1 VRLTNEIQRYFVE
14 ETRLGIPVFFI
25 TEATSGVLST
35 YNIPARNIQKW
46 VKKFRDSGENY
57 SCFFNG
63 PFNKNSIVSRG
74 SKIPPVVYENSGVD
88 LDEISRLCMEYPDLA
103 QTLQSLKDLVIEKDI
118 EIRVLREQVE
128 FVKKNLNQR
137 K

>member
-1 VRLTNEIQRYFVE
+1 VIFVKSYPPE
-14 ETRLGIPVFFI
+14 LKANVVKEHV
-25 TEATSGVLST
+25 EKGVSCSQLSKT
-35 YNIPARNIQKW
+35 YNIPTRNIYKW

-74 SKIPPVVYENSGVD
+74 SKVPPVVYENSGVD

-103 QTLQSLKDLVIEKDI
+103 QTLQALKNLVIEKDM

>member
-1 VRLTNEIQRYFVE
+1 VIFVKSYPPE
-14 ETRLGIPVFFI
+14 LKANIVKEHVEKGVSCSQLSKTHNIPV
-25 TEATSGVLST
+25 
-35 YNIPARNIQKW
+35 RNIQKW

-57 SCFFNG
+57 SCFFKSS
-63 PFNKNSIVSRG
+63 FNKNSIVSRG

-88 LDEISRLCMEYPDLA
+88 LDEISRLCMEYPELA
-103 QTLQSLKDLVIEKDI
+103 QTLQSLKDLVIEKDM